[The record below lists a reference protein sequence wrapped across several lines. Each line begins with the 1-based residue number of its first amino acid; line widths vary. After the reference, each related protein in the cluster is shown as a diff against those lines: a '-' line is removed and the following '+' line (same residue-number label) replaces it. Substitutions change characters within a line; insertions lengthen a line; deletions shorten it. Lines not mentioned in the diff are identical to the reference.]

1 MPNKSN
7 QKPAESDAQFIEDIA
22 RLLQPWGVPQTAAR
36 LYGYLLLRAEPVS
49 LDQMTTDLQVSKSSA
64 SVAARL
70 LEQYML
76 ARRLGERGS
85 KRVLYEASDDY
96 DNMMSAQN
104 RLLQALA
111 DVLRAGERIAG
122 SKRARDRLGGM
133 AAFYLTMREAMDT
146 TARQWRARR
155 RDVVT
160 ATGRSPA
167 PALPKSRV

>member
-7 QKPAESDAQFIEDIA
+7 HDPDESHARFIDDIA

-36 LYGYLLLRAEPVS
+36 LYGYLLLRAEPVG
-49 LDQMTTDLQVSKSSA
+49 LDQMTADLQVSKSSA

-85 KRVLYEASDDY
+85 KRVLYEVSDDY
-96 DNMMSAQN
+96 DNMLTAQN

-111 DVLRAGERIAG
+111 DVLRAGQRVAG
-122 SKRARDRLGGM
+122 SKRARDRLAGM
-133 AAFYLTMREAMDT
+133 SAFYLTMREAMDA
-146 TARQWRARR
+146 TAQRWRAT
-155 RDVVT
+155 VT
-160 ATGRSPA
+160 ATGRARGPA
-167 PALPKSRV
+167 PPKSRV

>member
-7 QKPAESDAQFIEDIA
+7 HDPADPDDRFIDDIA

-49 LDQMTTDLQVSKSSA
+49 LDQMTADLQVSKSSA

-85 KRVLYEASDDY
+85 KRVLYEVSDDY
-96 DNMMSAQN
+96 DNMLTAQN

-111 DVLRAGERIAG
+111 DVLKAGQRVAG
-122 SKRARDRLGGM
+122 SKRARERLGGM
-133 AAFYLTMREAMDT
+133 AAFYLTMRDAMDV
-146 TARQWRARR
+146 TAQHWRAT
-155 RDVVT
+155 VK
-160 ATGRSPA
+160 ATGRSRALA
-167 PALPKSRV
+167 PPKSRV